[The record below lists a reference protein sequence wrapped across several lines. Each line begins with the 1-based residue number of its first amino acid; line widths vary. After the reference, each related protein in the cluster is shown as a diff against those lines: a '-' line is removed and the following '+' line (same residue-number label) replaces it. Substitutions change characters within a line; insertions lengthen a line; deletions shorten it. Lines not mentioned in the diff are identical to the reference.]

1 MAVAP
6 VLPVLLIVILA
17 KCQCEPTNIYN
28 YNSNNGKTASHFGN
42 ILKPPPLLPI
52 LPVPFHGGTGK
63 IRQNNDFG
71 YQYQATPPQP
81 PPAPPIAPATDFKF
95 PAPFYRQYN
104 FNFVPAPQ
112 PFTTT
117 PSPNLFQK
125 VSSWLFPSQQT
136 ASELEP
142 QINYNYNIAPLKKDC
157 NPCNLVPWIP
167 VIRYD
172 LASDSG
178 RQSNNPTYGPPSPT
192 AKANAYSGQN
202 VPVPFNT
209 QNNNVKQGQISTG
222 VPHTSYGPPGLSQ
235 FRIPSSTYGPPSPTH
250 TINIAS
256 QTPPSAPY
264 SDNSSHEPP
273 NTSIGSGSNFQP
285 HNSPYSTQDSA
296 HQSSPFIYTSP
307 SLNYRNP
314 VPSTTHNPVS
324 TGYNPEILN
333 QHLPVQNNID
343 EFREIEPATE
353 FQLPKV
359 THPTGFRNSY
369 GEPIVNTYHL
379 DYPYSVSAAGA
390 ASSKIKTEV
399 LPDKFTKAQGP
410 NTTMALSNPAP
421 FSLNRGRN
429 IHTLQPVALPNLSVS
444 PLPPI
449 FNARPF
455 RTVST
460 KYPPNIV
467 QGINHL
473 QSGQNKV
480 NIAKSVPVAEYTQSI
495 EYPTTFIQSPVI
507 DIDQLRNM
515 NQSKAYRNI
524 ANGHE
529 IDEIRDISPQASEDH
544 ISAAK
549 SNPDISFESIG
560 FTNDLYDASVPFD
573 LQQSSKVPFNHK
585 VSFADLRGVKDED
598 VDKYRT
604 ESNLQYIDSPLL
616 YLKPSA
622 PHKNYKN
629 FAFSRTT
636 PSKENEYEIYD
647 DIPTTLSPTQTTF
660 LNTWDTSRTHDTE
673 DLSHTTA
680 EEENK
685 NHPKIVQII
694 VPYTNGKKIYDDIK
708 NKFSPSQIDFT
719 NNDQEYQ
726 ARKIQS
732 NTESSF
738 ITVATEGY
746 SNTATT
752 ETPMATMTD
761 HYDTERL
768 NTPAVDFY
776 DVKEPPFDIIKLQ
789 HTIDDW
795 TEQEYSKHY
804 NIPQKTRSNE
814 KYAKQIPDEYFTT
827 ISPVTNFDTEIS
839 NYNFD
844 SYDHEG
850 SSSIQYTVTENR
862 TNSFPIKRKEYNVIE
877 MTKNSYNTDKN
888 EVSEGP
894 KKLHIYTAASTFRS
908 AKTTTP
914 APWGHIQTSIS
925 PLTNEKVYVVTS
937 KPWRENNITKEYD
950 YGGENLELKKEEFDD
965 DSSLDDLSFH
975 SPRFSNR
982 PSYGFTADSVEST
995 KLESPYGYS
1004 KGWHRRINNLE
1015 YPNSSSFEEDSDK
1028 ETKEEKTSKAGSV
1041 DE

>member
-1 MAVAP
+1 MMAVAP
-6 VLPVLLIVILA
+6 VVPVLFIAILA
-17 KCQCEPTNIYN
+17 KCQCEPTNLYN
-28 YNSNNGKTASHFGN
+28 YNNNGKAASQFGN
-42 ILKPPPLLPI
+42 ILKPPPLLP
-52 LPVPFHGGTGK
+52 VPFHGVTGI

-71 YQYQATPPQP
+71 YQYQSPPPQV
-81 PPAPPIAPATDFKF
+81 PPAPPIVPATDFKF
-95 PAPFYRQYN
+95 PAPFYKQYN

-136 ASELEP
+136 SSEIEP
-142 QINYNYNIAPLKKDC
+142 QINYHYNIPPLKKDC

-172 LASDSG
+172 LAPDGG

-202 VPVPFNT
+202 IPVPFNT
-209 QNNNVKQGQISTG
+209 QNNNLGNKQGQISTG
-222 VPHTSYGPPGLSQ
+222 VPHTSYGPPSFSHTNNQ
-235 FRIPSSTYGPPSPTH
+235 FRTSSSTYGPPSPTY
-250 TINIAS
+250 TINVSS
-256 QTPPSAPY
+256 QTPSTAPY
-264 SDNSSHEPP
+264 SDISSPLS
-273 NTSIGSGSNFQP
+273 TSIGPGPNFQTP
-285 HNSPYSTQDSA
+285 NSHDLV
-296 HQSSPFIYTSP
+296 HHSSSFIYTSP

-314 VPSTTHNPVS
+314 VPTTTHKPVS

-353 FQLPKV
+353 FQLPRV

-369 GEPIVNTYHL
+369 GEPIVNTYLL

-399 LPDKFTKAQGP
+399 LPDTITKTQGP

-473 QSGQNKV
+473 QSGSN
-480 NIAKSVPVAEYTQSI
+480 KSV

-507 DIDQLRNM
+507 DIDQIRNL

-524 ANGHE
+524 ANGYE

-549 SNPDISFESIG
+549 SNQDMSFESIG
-560 FTNDLYDASVPFD
+560 LTNDLYDAGVPFD
-573 LQQSSKVPFNHK
+573 LKQSSKVPFNHK

-647 DIPTTLSPTQTTF
+647 DYPTTLSPTQTTF
-660 LNTWDTSRTHDTE
+660 LNTWDTSRAHDTE
-673 DLSHTTA
+673 DSVHTTA

-685 NHPKIVQII
+685 NNPKIVQII
-694 VPYTNGKKIYDDIK
+694 VPYTNGQRIYDNNH
-708 NKFSPSQIDFT
+708 NKFSSSQIDDRT

-738 ITVATEGY
+738 LTVATEGY

-752 ETPMATMTD
+752 TETPMATITD
-761 HYDTERL
+761 QYDTERI
-768 NTPAVDFY
+768 NTPAIDFY

-804 NIPQKTRSNE
+804 SIPQKTRSNE

-827 ISPVTNFDTEIS
+827 ISPVTNFVTETS
-839 NYNFD
+839 NYNYD

-877 MTKNSYNTDKN
+877 MTKDSYNSDKN
-888 EVSEGP
+888 HVSEGP

-914 APWGHIQTSIS
+914 APWGQIQTSIS

-937 KPWRENNITKEYD
+937 KPWRENNMTKEYD
-950 YGGENLELKKEEFDD
+950 YGGEKLDLKKEEYDD
-965 DSSLDDLSFH
+965 DSSLDDLSFK

-982 PSYGFTADSVEST
+982 PSYGFTADSIESI

-1028 ETKEEKTSKAGSV
+1028 EIKEEKSSKAISV